1 MSEVSWIKI
10 YIDWYDSRKIKYLRN
25 LPKGNEYALL
35 WIMVLSLAGKANND
49 GKLSITD
56 SLPYTL
62 EDLPNELGFKP
73 QIVKQGFSEFLK
85 LGMVVK
91 EDGFYAVANWEE
103 YQNADKMAEIREY
116 NRQKQ
121 RESRARRKNKDVNDM
136 SMTDSAEINDGQD
149 TDKEIDKDKELDI
162 DDLSNN
168 KLINRLSADEMKFL
182 DGMCQEAG
190 SNLKQLIRYTEAKKT
205 DEKIEDPFKYLIGV
219 LTKDKGWNYAN

>member
-1 MSEVSWIKI
+1 MDVSWIKI

-35 WIMVLSLAGKANND
+35 WIMVLSLAGKSNNG

-56 SLPYTL
+56 DLPYTL
-62 EDLPNELGFKP
+62 EDLSNELGFKA
-73 QIVKQGFSEFLK
+73 QIVKQGFTEFLK
-85 LGMVVK
+85 LGMVIQ
-91 EDGFYAVANWEE
+91 EDDFYIIANWEE

-121 RESRARRKNKDVNDM
+121 RESRARRKNVNDM
-136 SMTDSAEINDGQD
+136 SMTDSAKINDGQD
-149 TDKEIDKDKELDI
+149 TEKEKEIDKELDI
-162 DDLSNN
+162 DDISNN
-168 KLINRLSADEMKFL
+168 KLINRLSVDEMKFL

-205 DEKIEDPFKYLIGV
+205 DEKIEDPFKYLMGV

>member
-35 WIMVLSLAGKANND
+35 WVMVLSLAGKANND

-56 SLPYTL
+56 DLPYTL

-85 LGMVVK
+85 LGMVVQ
-91 EDGFYAVANWEE
+91 ENGFYAIANWEE

-121 RESRARRKNKDVNDM
+121 RESRARRKTKDVNDM

-149 TDKEIDKDKELDI
+149 TDKDIDKELEY

-182 DGMCQEAG
+182 DGMCQEVG
-190 SNLKQLIRYTEAKKT
+190 SNLNQLIRYIEAKKT
-205 DEKIEDPFKYLIGV
+205 NEHIEDPFKYLMGV

>member
-56 SLPYTL
+56 DLPYTL

-85 LGMVVK
+85 LGMVVQ
-91 EDGFYAVANWEE
+91 ENGFYAIANWEE

-121 RESRARRKNKDVNDM
+121 RESRARRKSKDVNDM

-149 TDKEIDKDKELDI
+149 TDKDIDKELEY

-168 KLINRLSADEMKFL
+168 KLINRLSVDQMKFL
-182 DGMCQEAG
+182 DGMCQEVG
-190 SNLKQLIRYTEAKKT
+190 SNLNQLIRYTEAKKT
-205 DEKIEDPFKYLIGV
+205 DEHIEDPFKYLMGV
-219 LTKDKGWNYAN
+219 LTKDKGWN

>member
-1 MSEVSWIKI
+1 MDVSWIKI
-10 YIDWYDSRKIKYLRN
+10 YIDWYDSRKIKYLRK

-35 WIMVLSLAGKANND
+35 WIMVLSLAGKSNNG

-56 SLPYTL
+56 DLPYAL
-62 EDLPNELGFKP
+62 EDLANELGFKA

-85 LGMVVK
+85 LGMVIQ
-91 EDGFYAVANWEE
+91 EDDFYIIANWEE

-121 RESRARRKNKDVNDM
+121 RESRARRKNVNDM
-136 SMTDSAEINDGQD
+136 SMTSQDDCQGCQD
-149 TDKEIDKDKELDI
+149 TEKEKEIDKELDI
-162 DDLSNN
+162 DDISNN
-168 KLINRLSADEMKFL
+168 KLINRLSVDEMKFL

-205 DEKIEDPFKYLIGV
+205 DERIEDPFKYLMGV